1 MKLDNYRTKGLRK
14 KLIMELEQL
23 GIKDK
28 KVLDAFEKIP
38 RHLFLD
44 SAFLNHAYQNKAF
57 PIGHGQ
63 TISHPYTVAFQTELL
78 EIKKNDKVLE
88 IGTGSGFQTCILS
101 VLSTNVYTIERI
113 SELSKN
119 AQKIV
124 SKLLLKANFIIG
136 DGSKGL
142 GAKAPFD
149 KIIVTAGAPTIT
161 SELLEQLAPLGKM
174 VIPVG
179 NKEEQCMYLIEK
191 DLDNGIIQKKLTNFQ
206 FVPLIGENGW

>member
-1 MKLDNYRTKGLRK
+1 MDNYRTKGLRK
-14 KLIMELEQL
+14 KLILELQQL

-28 KVLDAFEKIP
+28 MVLEAFEKIP

-57 PIGHGQ
+57 PIGQGQ

-78 EIKKNDKVLE
+78 EIKKEDKILE
-88 IGTGSGFQTCILS
+88 IGTGSGFQTCILAS
-101 VLSTNVYTIERI
+101 LSNHVYTIERI
-113 SELSKN
+113 SELSKT
-119 AQKIV
+119 AQKRV
-124 SKLLLKANFIIG
+124 KQFLLKANFTIG

-142 GAKAPFD
+142 PSIAPFD

-161 SELLEQLAPLGKM
+161 NELIQQLAPLGKL

-179 NKEEQCMYLIEK
+179 NKEEQMMYLIEK
-191 DLDNGIIQKKLTNFQ
+191 ELDNRITQKKLTNFQ